1 MWNQGRG
8 GFKRAL
14 LLCPSVSVPST
25 LQHVCVP
32 VSVPSSVLY
41 CSVPSVLQYVYRY
54 ESLLSSSSNPIQ
66 ILPGKSLEDHT
77 RRMTRSTIPQN
88 VTNISVHT
96 KSVDGCRDLYKSLS
110 LVTIVIVSRHGK
122 INLIRRSVQFQSGS
136 ILPGHDSCWR
146 IATWSLHDE
155 VFFEWHKLGS
165 VSVMIRGTKV
175 SMLGFTTAWGM
186 VSR

>member
-1 MWNQGRG
+1 M
-8 GFKRAL
+8 
-14 LLCPSVSVPST
+14 
-25 LQHVCVP
+25 
-32 VSVPSSVLY
+32 LY
-41 CSVPSVLQYVYRY
+41 CSVPSALQYVYRY

-96 KSVDGCRDLYKSLS
+96 KSVEGCRDLYKSLS

-136 ILPGHDSCWR
+136 ILPGHETRSGGGGTGGR
-146 IATWSLHDE
+146 GGSGGGGFGRS
-155 VFFEWHKLGS
+155 FFGFGTLLAHGGDCTCCSQS
-165 VSVMIRGTKV
+165 VSVLSSLLEWV
-175 SMLGFTTAWGM
+175 SESLDLSVQG
-186 VSR
+186 S

>member
-1 MWNQGRG
+1 MKPRQRHLTTARHLS

-41 CSVPSVLQYVYRY
+41 CSVPSALQYVYRY
-54 ESLLSSSSNPIQ
+54 GSLLSSSSNPIQ

-88 VTNISVHT
+88 VTSL
-96 KSVDGCRDLYKSLS
+96 SLEGCRDLYKSLS

-136 ILPGHDSCWR
+136 ILPGHDSCSR
-146 IATWSLHDE
+146 IAT
-155 VFFEWHKLGS
+155 
-165 VSVMIRGTKV
+165 
-175 SMLGFTTAWGM
+175 
-186 VSR
+186 